1 MNWNGIALMERID
14 RSFVERVRSAATSE
28 KRGVGALVDAY
39 RYLKTVTLKE
49 REIRAL
55 SRFRDPLKAAVECWK
70 RKSDRVA
77 LDFCAMLA
85 ELAHGA
91 ERFLTV
97 GGTRRALPWADFSR
111 KQRERMMGNRR
122 ILYGAAGARPA
133 GN

>member
-1 MNWNGIALMERID
+1 MERID
-14 RSFVERVRSAATSE
+14 RSFVDKCRGAQTSK

-49 REIRAL
+49 REIKAL
-55 SRFRDPLKAAVECWK
+55 SRFRDPLEAALECWK

-97 GGTRRALPWADFSR
+97 GVTRRALPRADFSR
-111 KQRERMMGNRR
+111 KQRERMTSARR
-122 ILYGAAGARPA
+122 ILYGAMDACPA